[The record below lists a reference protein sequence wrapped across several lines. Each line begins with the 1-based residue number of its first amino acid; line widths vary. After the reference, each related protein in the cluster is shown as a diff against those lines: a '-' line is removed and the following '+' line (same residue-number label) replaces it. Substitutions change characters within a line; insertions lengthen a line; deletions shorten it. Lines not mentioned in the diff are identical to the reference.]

1 MLVGANDFSN
11 LKVHEELSDRSVDN
25 VAFPR
30 ELVTRAMRAREKA
43 TEGIQP
49 PWSKLSGNFALRPGE
64 LVLAGGPSGHGKSAM
79 INQWALHAA
88 ATGHRTGIISLEL
101 PAEFCFDQLAG
112 FSATN
117 DKPPESYLREFAEWM
132 DDKLYLYDKVD
143 VMQPHECLQ
152 AAIGMRKFFGC
163 ELIVIDCLF
172 MVSLA
177 DDLEAERS
185 FSQSLA
191 AIAKSFGVC
200 IVLIHHF
207 RKGQGR
213 DGEEK
218 LGTKNDFIG
227 SSHLVNVA
235 SSVIIIFEH
244 KKLTAQ
250 RREGEDPD
258 PAAPDV
264 LISIAKQRYHRYEGV
279 TGYYLHKKV
288 RLLCN
293 SMTRQYRPIEI
304 RQQMREAMS
313 HEND

>member
-1 MLVGANDFSN
+1 MLVSANDFSN

-30 ELVTRAMRAREKA
+30 ELVSRAMKSREKA
-43 TEGIQP
+43 AEGIQP

-79 INQWALHAA
+79 INQWALHAS

-132 DDKLYLYDKVD
+132 DDRLYLYDKVD
-143 VMQPHECLQ
+143 VMQPNECLQ
-152 AAIGMRKFFGC
+152 AVIGMRKFFGC

-177 DDLEAERS
+177 DDLEAERA

-191 AIAKSFGVC
+191 AIAKSFNVC

-207 RKGQGR
+207 RKTQGR

-235 SSVIIIFEH
+235 SSVVIIFED
-244 KKLTAQ
+244 KKLTAA

-258 PAAPDV
+258 PTKPDV
-264 LISIAKQRYHRYEGV
+264 LLSIAKQRYHRYEGV
-279 TGYYLHKKV
+279 TGYWIHNKV

-304 RQQMREAMS
+304 RQQLRERA
-313 HEND
+313 HEDD

>member
-279 TGYYLHKKV
+279 TGYYLHKSV

-304 RQQMREAMS
+304 RQQMREKA
-313 HEND
+313 NA